1 MTDATAEEH
10 EDSEM
15 AELKY
20 ETLHQI
26 RNRLNRGESTIEQ
39 EAAPYTLNDLAEAL
53 HMTRTMLQ
61 AIADGWTQQQLLARP
76 AGDVEGEDRWSATEA
91 LSHLVVTQNW
101 YMLHMDRLLGRR
113 GQYEQMPRG
122 LGDQARQDV
131 PKDELCRSLSAATQV
146 LLAYVASIPV
156 DADLTVAR
164 SSTYFGDLTLRGWVL
179 LAIGHDMDHLAQIE
193 RVAEQPEFP
202 R

>member
-1 MTDATAEEH
+1 
-10 EDSEM
+10 M
-15 AELKY
+15 AELTY

-26 RNRLNRGESTIEQ
+26 RNRLNSGESTIEQ

-76 AGDVEGEDRWSATEA
+76 VGGVEGEDRWSATEA

-131 PKDELCRSLSAATQV
+131 PKDELCRSLSEATQA
-146 LLAYVASIPV
+146 LLTYVASIPV
-156 DADLTVAR
+156 DADLSAAR

-193 RVAEQPEFP
+193 RVAERPEFP